1 MTQTSYIPV
10 FDHSTRPNVSRMPDW
25 IRQRL
30 GGEAAY
36 GRTAGTVKQQALHTV
51 CEEARCPNR
60 AECWS
65 RGTATFM
72 LLGDTCTRACG
83 FCNVKTGR
91 PAGLDTDE
99 PRRVAAAVA
108 RMGLDYVVLTSVN
121 RDDRPDG
128 GAAIFAETLR
138 LLRRDK
144 PEIGLEIL
152 TPDFQQDQPGAI
164 DAICAA
170 VAGGQLVWG
179 HNVETVPSLYQEVR
193 KGSKYQRSLDMLEL
207 AARQP
212 GVEAKS
218 ALMLGLGESR
228 DEVLAVLR
236 DLRAAGVARVSLGQ
250 YLRPSRY
257 HLPVK
262 EYLSPESFKE
272 LEAEARAMGFG
283 WVKAG
288 PMVRSSYHAEEG
300 HVDTKAAKELNHA

>member
-1 MTQTSYIPV
+1 MTTTTHIPV
-10 FDHSTRPNVSRMPDW
+10 FDHSGKPNVSRMPEW
-25 IRQRL
+25 IRQQL

-36 GRTAGTVKQQALHTV
+36 GKTAATVKRQALHTV

-91 PAGLDTDE
+91 PGELDRDE
-99 PRRVAAAVA
+99 PRRVAEAVTQ
-108 RMGLDYVVLTSVN
+108 MGLDYVVLTSVN
-121 RDDRPDG
+121 RDEQPDG

-138 LLRRDK
+138 LLRCDK
-144 PEIGLEIL
+144 PSIGLEIL
-152 TPDFQQDQPGAI
+152 TPDFQQDQNGAI
-164 DAICAA
+164 DKICAA
-170 VAGGQLVWG
+170 VGGGQLVWG
-179 HNVETVPSLYQEVR
+179 HNVETVPNLYKEVR
-193 KGSKYQRSLDMLEL
+193 KGSKYQRSLDLLAL
-207 AARQP
+207 AAQQP

-218 ALMLGLGESR
+218 ALMLGLGETK

-236 DLRAAGVARVSLGQ
+236 DLREVGVNRVSLGQ
-250 YLRPSRY
+250 YLRPTRY

-262 EYLSPESFKE
+262 EYITPATFNEY
-272 LEAEARAMGFG
+272 EAEAKALGFA

-300 HVDTKAAKELNHA
+300 HGGNGI